1 LALLVVVGLALAPAA
16 WAAGTPSVTVANQ
29 EVTSDSVTVAQIV
42 SNGPG
47 WIVIHKEVNGGPGP
61 VVGYAPVKDG
71 TNTKVVVKIDTYTAT
86 PRLFAMLHTDAGTI
100 GTYEFPGSDVPVMAG
115 GKMVSPGFTVTDLD
129 ARVVVRDQM
138 PKAGAVT
145 IAEVLSNGSGWLVV
159 HVDSNGAPGPVIGYA
174 AVPEGLTR
182 DLVVMIDTAK
192 ATPTLYA
199 MLHTDAGK
207 VGTYE
212 FPGPDVPVMVD
223 EKMVS
228 PAFSSTALGVSM
240 KAPVIDGIV
249 NPDEYSYTKDFGPLS
264 LSVNRTADTL
274 SLAVVGVTTGWVGVG
289 TGSQKMN
296 GATIFIGF
304 VDKDGKV
311 QFKPQAGSGH
321 THQDTAQ
328 EVSSSIRTYAMTE
341 AGGKTTLEIS
351 LKADAYLKKGQDA
364 LDLIFAVGA
373 EDSFSPRHSYRNF
386 MSLKLAQ

>member
-1 LALLVVVGLALAPAA
+1 LRDFKGTRILALLVVVGLALAPAA

-47 WIVIHKEVNGGPGP
+47 WIVIHKEVGGGPGP

-71 TNTKVVVKIDTYTAT
+71 TNTNVIVKIDTYTAT

-100 GTYEFPGSDVPVMAG
+100 GTYEFPG
-115 GKMVSPGFTVTDLD
+115 
-129 ARVVVRDQM
+129 
-138 PKAGAVT
+138 
-145 IAEVLSNGSGWLVV
+145 
-159 HVDSNGAPGPVIGYA
+159 
-174 AVPEGLTR
+174 
-182 DLVVMIDTAK
+182 
-192 ATPTLYA
+192 
-199 MLHTDAGK
+199 
-207 VGTYE
+207 
-212 FPGPDVPVMVD
+212 PDVPVMVD

-228 PAFSSTALGVSM
+228 PAFSSTALAVSM

-373 EDSFSPRHSYRNF
+373 EDSFSPHHSYRNF